1 MKTIRYA
8 FVRSLPI
15 MAGYIVLGLGFGVL
29 LQSKGYGAGWALV
42 MSGLIYAGSMQ
53 YVAIDM
59 LAGGASLISAAIMTL
74 MVNARHLFYGIS
86 MLERYKDT
94 GAAKPYLIF
103 ALTDETYSVVCSGG
117 VPEGV
122 DQKKYYFWVSLLN
135 QLYWI
140 AGGVAGA
147 LLGSVLPFDTTGIDF
162 SMTALFLV
170 VMTEQWKASRDHTP
184 ALVGLGVS
192 LVCLLIFGSSDFL
205 IPSMVGITAALTVL
219 RGFMQK
225 RRPTMPFDVHGALL
239 VAVVA
244 GVTALIRFLPF
255 VVFGG
260 GRPTPKFVVYLAGV
274 LPCAIMAMLV
284 VYCLRGVDLRGPTH
298 GLPEL
303 LAGAAVVGLHLWK
316 KNTLLSIAVGTALY
330 MVLVQAVFV

>member
-1 MKTIRYA
+1 MKKKA
-8 FVRSLPI
+8 FRAALPYSLPI
-15 MAGYIVLGLGFGVL
+15 CIGFLFIAMSYGFLMRSRGFSVFYPMA
-29 LQSKGYGAGWALV
+29 
-42 MSGLIYAGSMQ
+42 MSAFIFAGSMEF
-53 YVAIDM
+53 VAVE
-59 LAGGASLISAAIMTL
+59 LLLSAYAPLHAFLLTL

-122 DQKKYYFWVSLLN
+122 DRKKYYFWVSLLN

-170 VMTEQWKASRDHTP
+170 VMVEQWCAGKDHTP

-192 LVCLLIFGSSDFL
+192 LICLLIFGSSNFL
-205 IPSMVGITAALTVL
+205 IPSMLGITAALTL
-219 RGFMQK
+219 
-225 RRPTMPFDVHGALL
+225 
-239 VAVVA
+239 
-244 GVTALIRFLPF
+244 
-255 VVFGG
+255 
-260 GRPTPKFVVYLAGV
+260 
-274 LPCAIMAMLV
+274 
-284 VYCLRGVDLRGPTH
+284 LRGPM
-298 GLPEL
+298 EKR
-303 LAGAAVVGLHLWK
+303 AQKEEAAHVD
-316 KNTLLSIAVGTALY
+316 
-330 MVLVQAVFV
+330 

>member
-53 YVAIDM
+53 YVAID
-59 LAGGASLISAAIMTL
+59 
-74 MVNARHLFYGIS
+74 
-86 MLERYKDT
+86 
-94 GAAKPYLIF
+94 
-103 ALTDETYSVVCSGG
+103 
-117 VPEGV
+117 
-122 DQKKYYFWVSLLN
+122 LL
-135 QLYWI
+135 

-192 LVCLLIFGSSDFL
+192 LVCLLVFGSSDFL

-219 RGFMQK
+219 HGFMQK
-225 RRPTMPFDVHGALL
+225 KEADH
-239 VAVVA
+239 AV
-244 GVTALIRFLPF
+244 
-255 VVFGG
+255 
-260 GRPTPKFVVYLAGV
+260 
-274 LPCAIMAMLV
+274 
-284 VYCLRGVDLRGPTH
+284 
-298 GLPEL
+298 
-303 LAGAAVVGLHLWK
+303 
-316 KNTLLSIAVGTALY
+316 
-330 MVLVQAVFV
+330 

>member
-53 YVAIDM
+53 YVAIDL

-122 DQKKYYFWVSLLN
+122 DRKNYYFWVSLLN

-170 VMTEQWKASRDHTP
+170 V
-184 ALVGLGVS
+184 
-192 LVCLLIFGSSDFL
+192 
-205 IPSMVGITAALTVL
+205 
-219 RGFMQK
+219 
-225 RRPTMPFDVHGALL
+225 
-239 VAVVA
+239 
-244 GVTALIRFLPF
+244 
-255 VVFGG
+255 
-260 GRPTPKFVVYLAGV
+260 
-274 LPCAIMAMLV
+274 
-284 VYCLRGVDLRGPTH
+284 YCLRSVDLLGPAH

>member
-117 VPEGV
+117 V
-122 DQKKYYFWVSLLN
+122 
-135 QLYWI
+135 
-140 AGGVAGA
+140 AGA

-225 RRPTMPFDVHGALL
+225 KEADH
-239 VAVVA
+239 AV
-244 GVTALIRFLPF
+244 
-255 VVFGG
+255 
-260 GRPTPKFVVYLAGV
+260 
-274 LPCAIMAMLV
+274 
-284 VYCLRGVDLRGPTH
+284 
-298 GLPEL
+298 
-303 LAGAAVVGLHLWK
+303 
-316 KNTLLSIAVGTALY
+316 
-330 MVLVQAVFV
+330 

>member
-53 YVAIDM
+53 YVAIDL

-103 ALTDETYSVVCSGG
+103 ALTDETYSVVCSGS

-122 DQKKYYFWVSLLN
+122 DRKKYYFWVSLLN

-192 LVCLLIFGSSDFL
+192 LVCLLVFGSS
-205 IPSMVGITAALTVL
+205 
-219 RGFMQK
+219 
-225 RRPTMPFDVHGALL
+225 
-239 VAVVA
+239 
-244 GVTALIRFLPF
+244 VTALIRFLPF

-284 VYCLRGVDLRGPTH
+284 VYCLRGVDLLGPTH